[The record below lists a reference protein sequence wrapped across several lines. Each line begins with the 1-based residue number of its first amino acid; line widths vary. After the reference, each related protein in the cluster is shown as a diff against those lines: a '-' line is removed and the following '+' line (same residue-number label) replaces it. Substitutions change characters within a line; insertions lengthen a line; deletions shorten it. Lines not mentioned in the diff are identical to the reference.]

1 LSPFYYIRPA
11 QLDHALDLL
20 TEHGSSARLLAG
32 GTDLL
37 VRLNQ
42 SPAPAQVVIDLKKIP
57 GLNEGIVETD
67 GSLRIGALVVMREI
81 INDARIR
88 CHFPALV
95 QAARVVGS
103 VQIRNRATLAGN
115 ICNASPAADT
125 APPLLVY
132 GATINL
138 VARDGRRSVPIND
151 FFTGPRQT
159 ALRSGELVESIDL
172 PIPEPGTRAAFQRIT
187 RRKGVDLAIVNLCC
201 AVLPNRETRFAF
213 GAVGPR
219 PFLVSDTTGALAS
232 PHTDTAAKDVLLRQ
246 MIAHARP
253 ISDVRGTREYR
264 MAMLEVLSRR
274 ALRSALE
281 RDAQ

>member
-1 LSPFYYIRPA
+1 
-11 QLDHALDLL
+11 
-20 TEHGSSARLLAG
+20 
-32 GTDLL
+32 
-37 VRLNQ
+37 
-42 SPAPAQVVIDLKKIP
+42 
-57 GLNEGIVETD
+57 
-67 GSLRIGALVVMREI
+67 M
-81 INDARIR
+81 
-88 CHFPALV
+88 
-95 QAARVVGS
+95 
-103 VQIRNRATLAGN
+103 
-115 ICNASPAADT
+115 
-125 APPLLVY
+125 
-132 GATINL
+132 
-138 VARDGRRSVPIND
+138 
-151 FFTGPRQT
+151 
-159 ALRSGELVESIDL
+159 
-172 PIPEPGTRAAFQRIT
+172 T

-232 PHTDTAAKDVLLRQ
+232 PHTDTAAKDVLVRQ